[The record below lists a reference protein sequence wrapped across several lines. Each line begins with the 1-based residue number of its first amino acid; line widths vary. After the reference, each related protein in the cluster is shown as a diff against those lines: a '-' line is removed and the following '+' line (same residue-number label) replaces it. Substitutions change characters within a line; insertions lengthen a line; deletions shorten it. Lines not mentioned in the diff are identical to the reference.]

1 MQVKSCKLGS
11 HVTLY
16 VSDSFKKSAR
26 VCYTK
31 QTLPSST
38 SHIHLASPSSLL
50 HLYNTFFPLLYRDCS
65 ISSMAD
71 HKDQR
76 MIDPLEEDPTF
87 IPSTKTSMAAKS
99 LPGSHKESKPELES
113 NDDEDMIDQFV
124 EDSKKQKLNEQQ
136 RRAFYSVLL
145 AFRAETLSS
154 GNKRTQII
162 EKLMSEW
169 SIAQETL
176 VSFEDNIEKNL
187 VAHQERV
194 DSEAKETKEKPL
206 TIRLP
211 VKQSVDLGLFITKLQ
226 AKKPTLCSSWGRVNP
241 EALVGRRVCVRM
253 PGEDEFEVLVI
264 KEFNAKDGT
273 HRLATVDPNV
283 MWLNEALS
291 WMDVRKVPDEDIR
304 WKNGEK
310 PDFETPPGS
319 GAGQ

>member
-1 MQVKSCKLGS
+1 
-11 HVTLY
+11 
-16 VSDSFKKSAR
+16 
-26 VCYTK
+26 
-31 QTLPSST
+31 
-38 SHIHLASPSSLL
+38 
-50 HLYNTFFPLLYRDCS
+50 
-65 ISSMAD
+65 MAD

-76 MIDPLEEDPTF
+76 MIDPLE
-87 IPSTKTSMAAKS
+87 
-99 LPGSHKESKPELES
+99 
-113 NDDEDMIDQFV
+113 DMTDQSV
-124 EDSKKQKLNEQQ
+124 EEDSKKQKLNEQQ
-136 RRAFYSVLL
+136 RRAFYAVLL

-176 VSFEDNIEKNL
+176 VSFEDNIQKNL

-194 DSEAKETKEKPL
+194 DSE
-206 TIRLP
+206 
-211 VKQSVDLGLFITKLQ
+211 LQ

-264 KEFNAKDGT
+264 KEFSAKDGT

-291 WMDVRKVPDEDIR
+291 WIDVRKVPDEDIR

-310 PDFETPPGS
+310 PDFQTPPGS

>member
-1 MQVKSCKLGS
+1 
-11 HVTLY
+11 
-16 VSDSFKKSAR
+16 
-26 VCYTK
+26 
-31 QTLPSST
+31 
-38 SHIHLASPSSLL
+38 
-50 HLYNTFFPLLYRDCS
+50 
-65 ISSMAD
+65 MAD

-76 MIDPLEEDPTF
+76 MVDPLEGTQDPTF
-87 IPSTKTSMAAKS
+87 IPLTS
-99 LPGSHKESKPELES
+99 S
-113 NDDEDMIDQFV
+113 NDKDMTDQSV
-124 EDSKKQKLNEQQ
+124 EEDSKKQKLNEQQ
-136 RRAFYSVLL
+136 RRAFYAVLL

-176 VSFEDNIEKNL
+176 VSFEDNIQKNL

-194 DSEAKETKEKPL
+194 DSEVKEPKKPL
-206 TIRLP
+206 TISQP
-211 VKQSVDLGLFITKLQ
+211 VKQNIDLGLFVTKLQ

-283 MWLNEALS
+283 MWLNETLS
-291 WMDVRKVPDEDIR
+291 WIDVRKVPDEDIR

-310 PDFETPPGS
+310 PDFQTPPGS

>member
-1 MQVKSCKLGS
+1 
-11 HVTLY
+11 
-16 VSDSFKKSAR
+16 
-26 VCYTK
+26 
-31 QTLPSST
+31 
-38 SHIHLASPSSLL
+38 
-50 HLYNTFFPLLYRDCS
+50 
-65 ISSMAD
+65 MAD

-76 MIDPLEEDPTF
+76 MIDPLEGTHM
-87 IPSTKTSMAAKS
+87 T
-99 LPGSHKESKPELES
+99 
-113 NDDEDMIDQFV
+113 DQSV
-124 EDSKKQKLNEQQ
+124 EEDSKKQKLNEQQ
-136 RRAFYSVLL
+136 RRAFYAVLL

-176 VSFEDNIEKNL
+176 VSFEDNIQKNL

-194 DSEAKETKEKPL
+194 DSE
-206 TIRLP
+206 
-211 VKQSVDLGLFITKLQ
+211 

-283 MWLNEALS
+283 MWLNETLS
-291 WMDVRKVPDEDIR
+291 WIDVRKVPDEDIR

-319 GAGQ
+319 GAGH

>member
-1 MQVKSCKLGS
+1 
-11 HVTLY
+11 
-16 VSDSFKKSAR
+16 
-26 VCYTK
+26 
-31 QTLPSST
+31 
-38 SHIHLASPSSLL
+38 
-50 HLYNTFFPLLYRDCS
+50 
-65 ISSMAD
+65 MAD

-76 MIDPLEEDPTF
+76 MIDPLE
-87 IPSTKTSMAAKS
+87 
-99 LPGSHKESKPELES
+99 
-113 NDDEDMIDQFV
+113 DMTDQSV
-124 EDSKKQKLNEQQ
+124 EEDSKKQKLNEQQ
-136 RRAFYSVLL
+136 RRAFYAVLL

-176 VSFEDNIEKNL
+176 VSFEDNIQKNL
-187 VAHQERV
+187 VAHQE
-194 DSEAKETKEKPL
+194 SQ
-206 TIRLP
+206 P
-211 VKQSVDLGLFITKLQ
+211 VKQNIDLGLFVTKLQ

-264 KEFNAKDGT
+264 KEFSAKDGT

-291 WMDVRKVPDEDIR
+291 WIDVRKVPDEDIR

-310 PDFETPPGS
+310 PDFQTPPGS